1 MLPSLSYMAVRAPE
15 GMFSLSP
22 AVAMPRANN
31 GISFASHDLRIRWNL
46 AECTD
51 YILSE
56 IVHEKV

>member
-1 MLPSLSYMAVRAPE
+1 MAVRAPE